1 MHGDA
6 LILVDE
12 KDAWRVLEVETTADC
27 VRIQD
32 GKRLV
37 AVHALLHGR
46 RQRSLLPG
54 HRQPRRANTAPE
66 VGKPLPVPPPGH
78 SVARRGLEVYAA
90 VAERLGAVSRA
101 ATPATN
107 GAAR

>member
-1 MHGDA
+1 M
-6 LILVDE
+6 
-12 KDAWRVLEVETTADC
+12 LEVETTADC
-27 VRIQD
+27 VRIHD

-54 HRQPRRANTAPE
+54 HRQSRRSNAVPTID
-66 VGKPLPVPPPGH
+66 KPLLVQPPGH

-90 VAERLGAVSRA
+90 IAERLGAVSLA
-101 ATPATN
+101 VT